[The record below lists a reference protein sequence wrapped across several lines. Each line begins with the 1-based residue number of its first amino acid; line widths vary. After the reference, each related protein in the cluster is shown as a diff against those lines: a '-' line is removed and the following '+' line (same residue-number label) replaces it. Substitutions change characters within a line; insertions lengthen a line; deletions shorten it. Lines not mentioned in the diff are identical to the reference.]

1 MRRVAALLPLLLA
14 LLLPA
19 GANAAQLSITPAGS
33 PEFPQRAFVLQV
45 EPPAALDANG
55 VEVTENGRPVQG
67 LRVSS
72 AGGSSAGQFASVLVI
87 DSSLSMKGTPIR
99 EAMRAARAFAA
110 RRTPEQ
116 ELGAIAFHGAHR
128 LLLPL
133 SGDETAI
140 ESALARAPRLGG
152 GTHLYDAVSA
162 GVSLLEN
169 EGVEAGSVV
178 VLSDGADT
186 GSRASEAAVVRQAA
200 AAGVRVFVVGLRS
213 DSFDPSRLRELAQD
227 GEYTTATDPSQLAPI
242 FDRFGA
248 ERASEHL
255 VRYRSRAGIGKRVS
269 VEVRVDGLPGAARA
283 SYVTPG
289 GRPAVAPGPPAPAV
303 GFWGSRRA
311 MLAAAAL
318 IALLLAVGVFAA
330 LRPRRESVVQRLA
343 RLGVGGAGG
352 HSAAEASPVPTGG
365 GGPLA
370 ALEQSLAGGERWQR
384 LEERLD
390 VASIDVDA
398 IEIVAATLA
407 ATLVAMLL
415 IAAASPFALL
425 AVFALLVPAAVHM
438 AIERRARAVRDRFA
452 EDLADNL
459 QVVASAI
466 RAGHSMVGALAVVAE
481 EASGPAQREFQAIVA
496 AERVGV
502 PLEDA
507 IRESGRRME
516 SRDMEQLALV
526 AIIQRETGGNTAEV
540 IDRAVETI
548 RERSELRRMMKS
560 LTAQGRL
567 SQVVVT
573 ALPVFLLV
581 ALSVLNPGY
590 LSPLFQT
597 TGGQLLLVVAAA
609 MVVAGSL
616 AIRRIVEVR
625 V

>member
-19 GANAAQLSITPAGS
+19 AACAAQLSITPAGS

-45 EPPAALDANG
+45 EPAAALDANG

-110 RRTPEQ
+110 QRTPEQ

-133 SGDETAI
+133 SGDQAAI
-140 ESALARAPRLGG
+140 ESALARPPRLGG

-186 GSRASEAAVVRQAA
+186 GSRTSEAAVVRQAA

-213 DSFDPSRLRELAQD
+213 DSFDPSRLRELARD

-255 VRYRSRAGIGKRVS
+255 IRYRSRAGIDKRVS
-269 VEVRVDGLPGAARA
+269 VEVRVDGVPGTARA
-283 SYVTPG
+283 SYMTPG
-289 GRPAVAPGPPAPAV
+289 GRAAVAPGPPAPAI

-311 MLAAAAL
+311 MLATAAL
-318 IALLLAVGVFAA
+318 VALLLAVAVFAA
-330 LRPRRESVVQRLA
+330 LRPRRESVVERLA
-343 RLGVGGAGG
+343 RLGVGGSA
-352 HSAAEASPVPTGG
+352 HRPAAEASPAPVG

-370 ALEQSLAGGERWQR
+370 ALERSLAGGERWQR

-415 IAAASPFALL
+415 IAAAAPFALL

-507 IRESGRRME
+507 IREAGRRME

-581 ALSVLNPGY
+581 ALSVINPGY

-597 TGGQLLLVVAAA
+597 TGGQLLLVVAAT